1 MRSDRRVLDAWP
13 PAARVAASVL
23 IPLLAFFALAAW
35 SLSSAPGSSPDDDFH
50 LPSIWCGQG
59 ERPGLCEASA
69 VSELEREVPTAVVGS
84 TCYAFR
90 SDLSADCWDSA
101 ATGLESVDRV
111 NTGGTYPPVFYAAM
125 SVLAGPDV
133 AASVVAMRLLN
144 SAFAV
149 ALLSATFFALP
160 RRLRPA
166 LIIGVVGTAVP
177 LGLFVLASTNPSSW
191 AFVSAAVTWV
201 SLYGATQT
209 RGRRS
214 HVLAGLA
221 VLGGFVGAGARADS
235 AAYAVFGVLLVT
247 ILASRRR
254 ASTLGPAIAAACIVI
269 VSAVFFLTSRQ
280 STAVTGSDA
289 TDPLGVGQQLS
300 NFLGVP
306 MLWTGALGGAGL
318 GWLDTPMPAVVSVLS
333 FATFAG
339 ALYLGVA
346 RADWRRAVAVG
357 LGIVAMWLVPFV
369 LIVQWN
375 VTVDSLLV
383 QPRYVLPLLTM
394 TLGVA
399 SLRPGGER
407 RWTGAA
413 FILAAASLA
422 IAQAIALFQNIRRY
436 TVGIGAQSLGIG
448 SDTAWWWEAGP
459 SAILVLI
466 GGSLS
471 FAAFLALLGCSFWV
485 RRAPSR
491 TRHGSQD
498 AAPADDAPAVAAA
511 PVAETRSQP
520 SER

>member
-1 MRSDRRVLDAWP
+1 L
-13 PAARVAASVL
+13 SVL
-23 IPLLAFFALAAW
+23 IPILAFFTLAAW

-69 VSELEREVPTAVVGS
+69 VSELEREVPSAVVGS

-90 SDLSADCWDSA
+90 SDLSADCWHSA

-125 SVLAGPDV
+125 SVLASSDV

-149 ALLSATFFALP
+149 ALLSAAFFALP

-166 LIIGVVGTAVP
+166 LVIGVVGTAVP
-177 LGLFVLASTNPSSW
+177 LGLFVFASTNPSSW
-191 AFVSAAVTWV
+191 ALLSAAVTWV

-209 RGRRS
+209 AGRRS
-214 HVLAGLA
+214 LVLSGLA
-221 VLGGFVGAGARADS
+221 VFGALVGAGARADS
-235 AAYAVFGVLLVT
+235 AAFAVFGVLLVA

-254 ASTLGPAIAAACIVI
+254 ASTLGPAIAAACIV
-269 VSAVFFLTSRQ
+269 VVCAVFFLTSRQ
-280 STAVTGSDA
+280 SAAVTDPGA
-289 TDPLGVGQQLS
+289 TESLGVGQHLS

-346 RADWRRAVAVG
+346 RAERRRAIAVG
-357 LGIVAMWLVPFV
+357 LGIAAMWLVPFV
-369 LIVQWN
+369 LIFQWN

-394 TLGVA
+394 TLGIA
-399 SLRPGGER
+399 SLRPGSER

-413 FILAAASLA
+413 FVLAAASLA

-459 SAILVLI
+459 SAVVVLI
-466 GGSLS
+466 GGSVA
-471 FAAFLALLGCSFWV
+471 FAALLALLGCTFWV
-485 RRAPSR
+485 RRVPAR
-491 TRHGSQD
+491 TRKATATHTSAGE
-498 AAPADDAPAVAAA
+498 APAVDAPGAAA
-511 PVAETRSQP
+511 DPIAEP
-520 SER
+520 SSHTFER